1 MNTATTLLRR
11 VLLLELLAG
20 LWITLRNFFRPHIT
34 IEYPRERPDLAPRF
48 RGMPRLR
55 RSPETGEELCVGC
68 LLCEQIC
75 PDDCI
80 SIVVQKRPS
89 GKGKMAKSF
98 IIDYERCCLCG
109 LCVDPCPTTPITA
122 IYMSHDY
129 ELSDFSRVEFIAPK
143 EELLNGMPLKRY
155 EK

>member
-1 MNTATTLLRR
+1 MNRMTKLIKR
-11 VLLLELLAG
+11 VFLIELLMG
-20 LWITLRNFFRPHIT
+20 MSITFREFFKPHIT
-34 IEYPRERPDLAPRF
+34 IEYPKEKPDLAPRF
-48 RGMPRLR
+48 RGVPRLR
-55 RSPETGEELCVGC
+55 RDPESGEELCIGC

-80 SIVVQKRPS
+80 SIVVDKRPS

-98 IIDYERCCLCG
+98 IIDYERCCFCG

-129 ELSDFSRVEFIAPK
+129 ELSDYSRVEFITPK
-143 EELLNGMPLKRY
+143 ETLLDGTELKRY

>member
-1 MNTATTLLRR
+1 MSAVSGLFRR
-11 VLLLELLAG
+11 FFLVELFQG
-20 LWITLRNFFRPHIT
+20 MWITIKNHFRPHIT
-34 IEYPRERPDLAPRF
+34 LEYPRERPALAPRF
-48 RGMPRLR
+48 RGVPRLR
-55 RSPETGEELCVGC
+55 RDPESGEELCVGC

-80 SIVVQKRPS
+80 SIVVDKRPG

-98 IIDYERCCLCG
+98 IIDYERCCFCG

-129 ELSDFSRVEFIAPK
+129 ELSDYSRQEFITQRATLVDGHPI
-143 EELLNGMPLKRY
+143 KRY
-155 EK
+155 KK

>member
-1 MNTATTLLRR
+1 MSRITKLIKRIFLI
-11 VLLLELLAG
+11 ELFVG
-20 LWITLRNFFRPHIT
+20 MSITFREFFKPHIT
-34 IEYPRERPDLAPRF
+34 IEYPKEKPDLAPRF
-48 RGMPRLR
+48 RGVPRLR
-55 RSPETGEELCVGC
+55 RDPGTGEELCIGC

-80 SIVVQKRPS
+80 SIVVDKRPS

-98 IIDYERCCLCG
+98 IIDYERCCFCG

-129 ELSDFSRVEFIAPK
+129 ELSDYSRVQFITRK
-143 EELLNGMPLKRY
+143 ETLLDGTELKRY

>member
-1 MNTATTLLRR
+1 MTKLIKR
-11 VLLLELLAG
+11 VFLIELLMG
-20 LWITLRNFFRPHIT
+20 MSITFREFFKPHIT
-34 IEYPRERPDLAPRF
+34 IEYPKEKPDLAPRF
-48 RGMPRLR
+48 RGVPRLR
-55 RSPETGEELCVGC
+55 RDPESGEELCIGC

-80 SIVVQKRPS
+80 SIVVDKRPS

-98 IIDYERCCLCG
+98 IIDYERCCFCG

-129 ELSDFSRVEFIAPK
+129 ELSDYSRVEFITPK
-143 EELLNGMPLKRY
+143 ETLLDGTELKRY

>member
-1 MNTATTLLRR
+1 
-11 VLLLELLAG
+11 V
-20 LWITLRNFFRPHIT
+20 
-34 IEYPRERPDLAPRF
+34 
-48 RGMPRLR
+48 PRLR
-55 RSPETGEELCVGC
+55 RDPGTGEELCIGC

-80 SIVVQKRPS
+80 SIVVDKRPS

-98 IIDYERCCLCG
+98 IIDYERCCYCG

-129 ELSDFSRVEFIAPK
+129 ELSDYSRVEFITPK
-143 EELLNGMPLKRY
+143 ETLLDGHPLKRY

>member
-1 MNTATTLLRR
+1 MNGLAALFRR
-11 VLLLELLAG
+11 FFLVELFAG
-20 LWITLRNFFRPHIT
+20 MWITIKNHFRPHIT
-34 IEYPRERPDLAPRF
+34 IEYPREKPDLAPRF
-48 RGMPRLR
+48 RGVPRLR
-55 RSPETGEELCVGC
+55 RDPETAEELCIGC

-80 SIVVQKRPS
+80 SIVVDKRPG

-98 IIDYERCCLCG
+98 IIDYERCCFCG

-129 ELSDFSRVEFIAPK
+129 ELSDYSRQEFITQRAALVDGHPI
-143 EELLNGMPLKRY
+143 KRY

>member
-34 IEYPRERPDLAPRF
+34 LEYPRERPDLAPRF

-55 RSPETGEELCVGC
+55 RNPETGEELCVGC
-68 LLCEQIC
+68 LLCEQAC

-98 IIDYERCCLCG
+98 MIDYERCCLCG

-155 EK
+155 DK

>member
-1 MNTATTLLRR
+1 MSAGSLGRKFLL
-11 VLLLELLAG
+11 VELFQG
-20 LWITLRNFFRPHIT
+20 LSITLKNFFRPHIT
-34 IEYPRERPDLAPRF
+34 MEYPREKPELAPRF
-48 RGMPRLR
+48 RGVPRLR
-55 RSPETGEELCVGC
+55 RDPGTTEELCIGC

-80 SIVVQKRPS
+80 SIVVDKRPG

-98 IIDYERCCLCG
+98 IIDYERCCFCG

-129 ELSDFSRVEFIAPK
+129 ELSDYSRQEFITQRAT
-143 EELLNGMPLKRY
+143 LVDGHPLKRY

>member
-1 MNTATTLLRR
+1 MNSVGALVRR
-11 VLLLELLAG
+11 IFLLELLAG
-20 LWITLRNFFRPHIT
+20 MWITIKNHFRPHIT
-34 IEYPRERPDLAPRF
+34 MEYPRERPALAPRF
-48 RGMPRLR
+48 RGAPRLR
-55 RSPETGEELCVGC
+55 RDPETGEELCIGC

-80 SIVVQKRPS
+80 SIVVDKRTG

-98 IIDYERCCLCG
+98 IIDYERCCFCG

-129 ELSDFSRVEFIAPK
+129 ELSDYSRQEFITQR
-143 EELLNGMPLKRY
+143 ETLVEGHPLKRY
-155 EK
+155 RK

>member
-11 VLLLELLAG
+11 VLLLELLVG

-34 IEYPRERPDLAPRF
+34 LEYPKERPDLAPRF

-55 RSPETGEELCVGC
+55 RDPETGEELCVGC
-68 LLCEQIC
+68 LLCEQAC

-129 ELSDFSRVEFIAPK
+129 ELSHFSRVEFIAPK

>member
-1 MNTATTLLRR
+1 MNVFSRLLRR
-11 VLLLELLAG
+11 FLLLELFAG
-20 LWITLRNFFRPHIT
+20 LWITLKNFFRPHIT
-34 IEYPRERPDLAPRF
+34 IEYPREKPQLAPRF
-48 RGMPRLR
+48 RGVPRLR
-55 RSPETGEELCVGC
+55 YNPENGEELCVGC

-80 SIVVQKRPS
+80 SIVVQPRPV

-98 IIDYERCCLCG
+98 MIDYERCCFCG

-129 ELSDFSRVEFIAPK
+129 ELSDYTRVEFIAPK
-143 EELLNGMPLKRY
+143 EQLMNGMPAKRY
-155 EK
+155 DR

>member
-1 MNTATTLLRR
+1 MNKMTRLFRR
-11 VLLLELLAG
+11 VLLLELFAG
-20 LWITLRNFFRPHIT
+20 MAITLREFFKPHIT
-34 IEYPRERPDLAPRF
+34 LEYPREKPDLATRF

-55 RSPETGEELCVGC
+55 RDPETGEELCIGC

-80 SIVVQKRPS
+80 SIVVDKRPT
-89 GKGKMAKSF
+89 GKGKMAESF

-129 ELSDFSRVEFIAPK
+129 ELSDYSRIEFITPK
-143 EELLNGMPLKRY
+143 ETLLDGNPLKRY

>member
-1 MNTATTLLRR
+1 MNRFTSVLRQ
-11 VLLLELLAG
+11 LLLTELLAG
-20 LWITLRNFFRPHIT
+20 MWITLKNFFRPHVT
-34 IEYPRERPDLAPRF
+34 LEYPREKPALAPRF

-55 RSPETGEELCVGC
+55 YHPETGEELCVGC
-68 LLCEQIC
+68 LLCEKIC

-80 SIVVQKRPS
+80 SIVVQKRPT

-109 LCVDPCPTTPITA
+109 LCVDPCPTSPVKA

-129 ELSDFSRVEFIAPK
+129 ELSDYSRVQFIVPK
-143 EELLNGMPLKRY
+143 EELMDGMPLKRY
-155 EK
+155 SK

>member
-1 MNTATTLLRR
+1 MNRAALLIRR
-11 VLLLELLAG
+11 ILLVELLSG
-20 LWITLRNFFRPHIT
+20 MWITLKNLFRPHIT
-34 IEYPRERPDLAPRF
+34 MEYPREKPDLAPRF
-48 RGMPRLR
+48 RGVPRLR
-55 RSPETGEELCVGC
+55 RDPENGEELCVGC

-80 SIVVQKRPS
+80 SIVVDKRPT

-98 IIDYERCCLCG
+98 IIDYERCCYCG

-129 ELSDFSRVEFIAPK
+129 ELSDYSRVEFITAK
-143 EELLNGMPLKRY
+143 EALLDGTPLKRY
-155 EK
+155 AK

>member
-1 MNTATTLLRR
+1 MHKFTSLLRQ
-11 VLLLELLAG
+11 VFLTELLAG
-20 LWITLRNFFRPHIT
+20 MWITLKNFFRPHIT
-34 IEYPRERPDLAPRF
+34 LEYPKETPDIAPRF

-55 RSPETGEELCVGC
+55 YHPETGEELCAGC

-80 SIVVQKRPS
+80 SIVVEKRPT

-109 LCVDPCPTTPITA
+109 LCVDPCPTTPIEA

-129 ELSDFSRVEFIAPK
+129 ELSDYSRVQFIAPK
-143 EELLNGMPLKRY
+143 RDLLEGMPLKRY
-155 EK
+155 ES

>member
-1 MNTATTLLRR
+1 MSAAVA
-11 VLLLELLAG
+11 VLKKMFLVELFQGLA
-20 LWITLRNFFRPHIT
+20 ITLKNFFKPHIT
-34 IEYPRERPDLAPRF
+34 IEYPRETPDLAPRF
-48 RGMPRLR
+48 RGAPRLR
-55 RSPETGEELCVGC
+55 RDPETGEELCVGC

-80 SIVVQKRPS
+80 SIVVDKRPS

-98 IIDYERCCLCG
+98 IIDYERCCFCG

-129 ELSDFSRVEFIAPK
+129 ELSDYSRQEFIVPM
-143 EELLNGMPLKRY
+143 ETLLDGTRLKRY

>member
-1 MNTATTLLRR
+1 MSKAGAFIGRL
-11 VLLLELLAG
+11 LLLELFSG
-20 LWITLRNFFRPHIT
+20 MWITLRNFFRPHIT
-34 IEYPRERPDLAPRF
+34 IEYPKEKPVLAPRF

-55 RSPETGEELCVGC
+55 RDPSTGEELCVGC

-80 SIVVQKRPS
+80 SIVVDKKPT

-109 LCVDPCPTTPITA
+109 LCVDPCPTTPIKA

-129 ELSDFSRVEFIAPK
+129 ELSDYSRVEFIAPK
-143 EELLNGMPLKRY
+143 EQLLNGMPLKRY

>member
-1 MNTATTLLRR
+1 MKTVTTFVKRFLL
-11 VLLLELLAG
+11 VELLVGMA
-20 LWITLRNFFRPHIT
+20 ITLKNYFRPHVT
-34 IEYPRERPDLAPRF
+34 VEYPREVPDLAPRF

-55 RSPETGEELCVGC
+55 RDPQTGEELCVGC
-68 LLCEQIC
+68 LLCEQAC

-80 SIVVQKRPS
+80 SIVADKRPS

-129 ELSDFSRVEFIAPK
+129 ELSDYSRVEFIVPK
-143 EELLNGMPLKRY
+143 GGLMEGLPLKRY
-155 EK
+155 AK

>member
-1 MNTATTLLRR
+1 MNAMTAFLRKIFL
-11 VLLLELLAG
+11 VEMFQG
-20 LWITLRNFFRPHIT
+20 MWITIVNQFRPHIT
-34 IEYPRERPDLAPRF
+34 MEYPRERPDLAPRF
-48 RGMPRLR
+48 RGVPRLR
-55 RSPETGEELCVGC
+55 RDPETSEALCVGC

-80 SIVVQKRPS
+80 SIVVDKRPS

-98 IIDYERCCLCG
+98 IIDYERCCFCG

-129 ELSDFSRVEFIAPK
+129 ELSDYSRQQFIVPM
-143 EELLNGMPLKRY
+143 ETLLDGGKLVRY

>member
-1 MNTATTLLRR
+1 MSVASLVRKFFL
-11 VLLLELLAG
+11 VELFQG
-20 LWITLRNFFRPHIT
+20 MSITLKNYFRPHIT
-34 IEYPRERPDLAPRF
+34 MEYPRERPELAPRF
-48 RGMPRLR
+48 RGVPRLR
-55 RSPETGEELCVGC
+55 RDPGTGEELCVGC

-80 SIVVQKRPS
+80 SIVVDKRPG

-98 IIDYERCCLCG
+98 IIDYERCCFCG

-129 ELSDFSRVEFIAPK
+129 ELSDYSRQEFITQRAM
-143 EELLNGMPLKRY
+143 LVDGHPLKRY
-155 EK
+155 GK

>member
-1 MNTATTLLRR
+1 MKTVTTFFKRI
-11 VLLLELLAG
+11 LLLELFSGMA
-20 LWITLRNFFRPHIT
+20 ITLKNYFRPHVT
-34 IEYPRERPDLAPRF
+34 MEYPREKPDLAPRF

-55 RSPETGEELCVGC
+55 RDPETGEELCIGC
-68 LLCEQIC
+68 LLCEQAC

-80 SIVVQKRPS
+80 SIVVDKRPS

-129 ELSDFSRVEFIAPK
+129 ELADYKRVEFIVPK
-143 EELLNGMPLKRY
+143 SGLLGGLPLKRY